1 MRNTPNAEVQASLT
15 SHNGRCDVILFAA
28 VMNAPL
34 QPLRPDAISRVDS
47 IRAQVSAA
55 LRAALISGQLRPGAV
70 YSAPALGDMLG
81 VSPTPVRE
89 AMLDLVREGLVEV
102 LRNRGFRVAELS
114 EGQLDQFAH
123 VRMLLE
129 VPAMGEVAAAASTD
143 PGITEALGGL
153 RSQAEEMARAAH
165 DEDLVRFIEL
175 DTAFHTA
182 FLTLAGNVELVT
194 IVRDLRNRSRLYGLE
209 AVAKAG
215 LLGQSVAE
223 HGQMIDLALAG
234 DRSRL
239 EALVT
244 QHIGHV
250 RTLWAKPTR

>member
-1 MRNTPNAEVQASLT
+1 
-15 SHNGRCDVILFAA
+15 
-28 VMNAPL
+28 MNAPL

-47 IRAQVSAA
+47 LRSQVSAA
-55 LRAALISGQLRPGAV
+55 LRAGLISGQLRPGVV
-70 YSAPALGDMLG
+70 YSAPALGEMLG

-114 EGQLDQFAH
+114 EHQLDQFAH

-129 VPAMGEVAAAASTD
+129 VPTMGDVAAAAGSEPQIAD
-143 PGITEALGGL
+143 ALEGL

-165 DEDLVRFIEL
+165 DEDMVHFIDL

-182 FLTLAGNVELVT
+182 FLALAGNEELVT

-209 AVAKAG
+209 TVAKAG
-215 LLGQSVAE
+215 LLDQSVAE

-234 DRSRL
+234 DRPAL
-239 EALVT
+239 EALT
-244 QHIGHV
+244 AQHIGHV
-250 RTLWAKPTR
+250 RTLWAEGG